1 MLTFIK
7 DARNHWTVVVNNK
20 SYQFDPSHDKYDK
33 LVECVKED
41 EAEIFVNLMEKG
53 RVITSWSDGKFVVNE
68 GVLTYD
74 GESIHPVLAN
84 RVLEMIE
91 QEFDYLPMLNF
102 IEKLYKNVSMRS
114 VVELYNFLEHKF
126 LPITSDGCFIA
137 YKGVSRYSGSGSK
150 DRLNRSLIE
159 GDFVD
164 KYTNKS
170 YRNNIG
176 DINTMTRRNVNDD
189 ANIGCAEGLHVGSLE
204 YARDYACGGPVV
216 LCKVDPSNVVSVP
229 HDCNCQKVRV
239 SEYEVVGVYENQV
252 FDRAVESQYDAEDS
266 YYEDEDEDDLED
278 PYAGDGW

>member
-204 YARDYACGGPVV
+204 YATDYACGGPVV

-252 FDRAVESQYDAEDS
+252 FDRAVESQYDAEDD
-266 YYEDEDEDDLED
+266 YYEDEDEELED